1 MSKFTVDLDEPK
13 TSNTIVPE
21 SAGAPQFGEYEQ
33 PKKQSAL
40 AKTLKIVGISLA
52 VILILGAIGGYFY
65 WQSLKRT
72 PQYSLALLVD
82 AARRDDQKAIDELVD
97 TDAVV
102 DDFMPQVTAKAI
114 ELYGRGL
121 PPAVIQKVEQQAA
134 PLMPAIK
141 QRARAEVPALIRE
154 KTKPFES
161 FPFWAIA
168 VGARRYM
175 EISEEGDKALIKSTI
190 PDRPLELTMRR
201 NGDKWQVVGIK
212 DDVLARKIAE
222 KIGQSLIAAAQKG
235 ALKKAGEQ
243 LGIQNLQDIQKNL
256 EGLFR

>member
-1 MSKFTVDLDEPK
+1 MSKFTINLDEPK
-13 TSNTIVPE
+13 PAETF
-21 SAGAPQFGEYEQ
+21 AAPQSETSPTSQYQ
-33 PKKQSAL
+33 STKKRGGA
-40 AKTLKIVGISLA
+40 AKALKIVGITLA
-52 VILILGAIGGYFY
+52 AVLLLATVGGFFY
-65 WQSLKRT
+65 WQSLKST

-121 PPAVIQKVEQQAA
+121 PPSVLQKVEQQAA

-168 VGARRYM
+168 IGARGYM
-175 EISEEGDKALIKSTI
+175 DISQEADKALIKSKI
-190 PDRPLELTMRR
+190 PDRPLELTMRK
-201 NGDKWQVVGIK
+201 NGDKWQVVAIK
-212 DDVLARKIAE
+212 DDVLARRIAE

-235 ALKKAGEQ
+235 ALKKVGEQ
-243 LGIQNLQDIQKNL
+243 LGVQNLQDLQKNL
-256 EGLFR
+256 DGFLK

>member
-1 MSKFTVDLDEPK
+1 MSKFTINLGEPK
-13 TSNTIVPE
+13 TDETIVSEKFDALPVTVE
-21 SAGAPQFGEYEQ
+21 P
-33 PKKQSAL
+33 PKERGKW
-40 AKTLKIVGISLA
+40 AKTLKIAGIALVGVLL
-52 VILILGAIGGYFY
+52 VGAIVGYIY
-65 WQSLKRT
+65 WQSLKST

-102 DDFMPQVTAKAI
+102 DDFMPQITAKAI

-121 PPAVIQKVEQQAA
+121 PPATLQKVEQTAA

-168 VGARRYM
+168 VGARWYM
-175 EISEEGDKALIKSTI
+175 EISQDGDRALIKSKM
-190 PDRPLELTMRR
+190 PERPLEVTMKR
-201 NGDKWQVVGIK
+201 NGDKWQVIAVK
-212 DDVLARKIAE
+212 DEVLARKIAE
-222 KIGQSLIAAAQKG
+222 KVGQSLIAAAQKG

-243 LGIQNLQDIQKNL
+243 LGIQNMQDVLKGF
-256 EGLFR
+256 EGLFK